1 MKVLYL
7 GKMIIEGDLVY
18 YDGILNFDTA
28 YRDVE
33 RFILRR
39 PALLDYMG
47 SEQLEFFTAQGN
59 LIFIPLLEAETSPIV
74 TMRKSWERK
83 R

>member
-1 MKVLYL
+1 MKVLYV
-7 GKMIIEGDLVY
+7 GAEVIEGDLLY
-18 YDGILNFDTA
+18 FDGILNFDTA

-33 RFILRR
+33 RFRLRR
-39 PALLDYMG
+39 PALLEYMG

-59 LIFIPLLEAETSPIV
+59 LIFIPLLEASTSPIV
-74 TMRKSWERK
+74 KERKSWERK